1 MGEGQLPTE
10 HPLSATLAGCP
21 VVQSTDDPAW
31 EGLHPTA
38 QLSLQRPVTRPRW
51 SPVPL
56 AAPLGPEVP
65 RTLCVG
71 FISCSN
77 SAQKSRQLLRVLP
90 RLLCNQ
96 GCGKGRKSQRRV
108 PSPGASVPEILGA
121 PASRQR
127 EGYAPGSSS
136 PLPIGICS
144 EASPRQPG
152 HSLSPQPH
160 PHSAQ
165 WGFQATNRLLMG

>member
-38 QLSLQRPVTRPRW
+38 QLSLQRPMTRPRW

-77 SAQKSRQLLRVLP
+77 SAQKSRQLLCVLP

-96 GCGKGRKSQRRV
+96 GCGKDIKANAASQVQELLCLRFWGHQPPDNRK
-108 PSPGASVPEILGA
+108 A
-121 PASRQR
+121 
-127 EGYAPGSSS
+127 
-136 PLPIGICS
+136 
-144 EASPRQPG
+144 
-152 HSLSPQPH
+152 PH
-160 PHSAQ
+160 PEALPRFPSGFAQRPPQGSRATRSAPNPIRFLHN
-165 WGFQATNRLLMG
+165 GGSKLLIGS